1 MTKAPDNPT
10 EDAKNPSRP
19 YAVLVV
25 GGGPAGL
32 AAALALGRIGIDVA
46 LAAPP
51 HRPTYQSGAAS
62 TFQSGGAS
70 SLQSSAA
77 STLQSGAAAADR
89 RTAALFGG
97 SVELLRNLGVWDALA
112 PVSAALSAI
121 RIIDDTGGILKAPEV
136 MFRAS
141 EAGLDAFGYNV
152 PNAALVATLL
162 EAARQPGSGV
172 DVIETAGVATLTCG
186 VHSVA
191 AITREGR
198 SITATLVAA
207 ADGRGSICRTA
218 AGIGTRAGDYPLSA
232 VVCSFEHTRPHR
244 NVSTEFHRAVGPFTV
259 VPMPGNTSSLV
270 WVETP
275 VEAQRL
281 AALDDATMSAVI
293 EVRLQGLLGSIRSIS
308 PRAAF
313 ALSGLTAATFAQNR
327 VALIGEAGHV
337 IPPIG
342 AQGLNLGLR
351 DAATLAQC
359 VALARR
365 DAADI
370 GGPAVMQAFAT
381 ARNADVTSRIWT
393 IDLLNRSL
401 ISDLAPVQLARGAG
415 LYALQMIGPLRRFL
429 LREGIQ
435 PSHATPALMQ
445 PGGLERLRA
454 SLPVLASAAS

>member
-1 MTKAPDNPT
+1 MTRAPDNPT
-10 EDAKNPSRP
+10 GDAKIRSRP

-32 AAALALGRIGIDVA
+32 AAALALGRIGIDVV

-51 HRPTYQSGAAS
+51 HRPAYQSGVAS
-62 TFQSGGAS
+62 TIQSGV
-70 SLQSSAA
+70 
-77 STLQSGAAAADR
+77 AAADR

-97 SVELLRNLGVWDALA
+97 SIELLRNLGVWDALA
-112 PVSAALSAI
+112 PVSEALTAI
-121 RIIDDTGGILKAPEV
+121 RIIDDTGGLLKAPEV

-141 EAGLDAFGYNV
+141 EADLEAFGYNV
-152 PNAALVATLL
+152 PNAALVTTLL
-162 EAARQPGSGV
+162 DATRQPGSGV
-172 DVIETAGVATLTCG
+172 DVIETAGVETLTCG
-186 VHSVA
+186 AHSVE

-207 ADGRGSICRTA
+207 ADGRASLCRA
-218 AGIGTRAGDYPLSA
+218 SAGIGTRAWDYPQSA

-244 NVSTEFHRAVGPFTV
+244 NVSTEFHRASGPFTV

-270 WVETP
+270 WVEKP
-275 VEAQRL
+275 AEAERL
-281 AALDDATMSAVI
+281 AALDDAAMCAVI
-293 EVRLQGLLGSIRSIS
+293 EARLQGLLGSVRSVS

-327 VALIGEAGHV
+327 VALVGEAGHV

-342 AQGLNLGLR
+342 AQGLNLGFR
-351 DAATLAQC
+351 DAATLADC

-365 DAADI
+365 DGLDI
-370 GGPAVMQAFAT
+370 GGLQTMKSFAD